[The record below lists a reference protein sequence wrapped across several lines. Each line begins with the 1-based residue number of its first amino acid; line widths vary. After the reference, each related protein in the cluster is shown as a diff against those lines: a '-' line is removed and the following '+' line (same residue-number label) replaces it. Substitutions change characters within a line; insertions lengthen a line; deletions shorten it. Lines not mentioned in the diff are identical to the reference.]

1 MLPEIIKTSELWGP
15 LFALTIF
22 ILVLILA
29 ITTQVILQLLIR
41 KRRKISENS
50 IDLEILEAIKG
61 PLVLFFII
69 LAPILGFII
78 LTRIEAELWIN
89 LAGLDIWAKKLWTLI
104 IIFEIS
110 YVASKISQV
119 LMQWYVKKLSTS
131 ETTKL
136 ETKLLPPIKR
146 ILPITIYAVA
156 TLIALDQLNIAIS
169 PLLAGFGIG
178 GLAVALAVQPTLS
191 NFFAGT
197 YLVSEGQLK
206 EGDFI
211 ELEGGPSGYIEEVGW
226 RSTKIKNRFNNL
238 VIIPNSKMIDSILTN
253 YYSPTPATNVIVTC
267 GISYESDLNHV
278 EKIVNNV
285 AKEIINS
292 SDEAV
297 KDADPFVGFSEFG
310 DSNIEFFVFLQA
322 KDRIGSFKL
331 KSELIKSIYE
341 EFANENIEINY
352 PVRKIKYDIQDK
364 ITKHNDKS

>member
-15 LFALTIF
+15 LSALTIF
-22 ILVLILA
+22 ILMLILA

-41 KRRKISENS
+41 KRRKTSENS
-50 IDLEILEAIKG
+50 IDLEILESIKG

-69 LAPILGFII
+69 LAPVLGFII
-78 LTRIEAELWIN
+78 LTRIEADLWIN
-89 LAGLDIWAKKLWTLI
+89 LAGLDVWARKLWILI

-110 YVASKISQV
+110 YVASKISQI
-119 LMQWYVKKLSTS
+119 LMQWYVRKLSTS

-146 ILPITIYAVA
+146 ILPLTIYTVA

-238 VIIPNSKMIDSILTN
+238 VIIPNSKMIDSIL
-253 YYSPTPATNVIVTC
+253 
-267 GISYESDLNHV
+267 
-278 EKIVNNV
+278 
-285 AKEIINS
+285 
-292 SDEAV
+292 
-297 KDADPFVGFSEFG
+297 
-310 DSNIEFFVFLQA
+310 
-322 KDRIGSFKL
+322 
-331 KSELIKSIYE
+331 
-341 EFANENIEINY
+341 
-352 PVRKIKYDIQDK
+352 
-364 ITKHNDKS
+364 

>member
-22 ILVLILA
+22 LLMLISA
-29 ITTQVILQLLIR
+29 ITAQIIFQILIK
-41 KRRKISENS
+41 KRRKLSKDS
-50 IDLEILEAIKG
+50 IDLEILESIKG
-61 PLVLFFII
+61 PLVLFFVI
-69 LAPILGFII
+69 LAPVLGFII
-78 LTRIEAELWIN
+78 LTHLEANLWVN
-89 LAGLDIWAKKLWTLI
+89 LTGLDTWAKKIWTLI

-110 YVASKISQV
+110 YVASKVSQI
-119 LMQWYVKKLSTS
+119 LMQWYVKKLSTA
-131 ETTKL
+131 ETAKL
-136 ETKLLPPIKR
+136 EIKLLPPIKR
-146 ILPITIYAVA
+146 ILPITIYSLA
-156 TLIALDQLNIAIS
+156 TLISLDQLEIAIS

-178 GLAVALAVQPTLS
+178 GLAVALAIQPTLS

-197 YLVSEGQLK
+197 YLVSEGELR

-238 VIIPNSKMIDSILTN
+238 VIIPNSKMIDTILTN
-253 YYSPTPATNVIVTC
+253 YYSPTPATNVIITC

-278 EKIVNNV
+278 EKTVNNV
-285 AKEIINS
+285 AKNVLNS
-292 SDEAV
+292 SKDAV

-322 KDRIGSFKL
+322 KDRTGSFKL
-331 KSELIKSIYE
+331 KSELIKAIFE

-352 PVRKIKYDIQDK
+352 PVRKIKYDSPDK
-364 ITKHNDKS
+364 INEA

>member
-1 MLPEIIKTSELWGP
+1 MK
-15 LFALTIF
+15 
-22 ILVLILA
+22 
-29 ITTQVILQLLIR
+29 
-41 KRRKISENS
+41 
-50 IDLEILEAIKG
+50 
-61 PLVLFFII
+61 
-69 LAPILGFII
+69 
-78 LTRIEAELWIN
+78 
-89 LAGLDIWAKKLWTLI
+89 
-104 IIFEIS
+104 S
-110 YVASKISQV
+110 YF
-119 LMQWYVKKLSTS
+119 L
-131 ETTKL
+131 
-136 ETKLLPPIKR
+136 
-146 ILPITIYAVA
+146 
-156 TLIALDQLNIAIS
+156 
-169 PLLAGFGIG
+169 
-178 GLAVALAVQPTLS
+178 
-191 NFFAGT
+191 
-197 YLVSEGQLK
+197 SEGQLK